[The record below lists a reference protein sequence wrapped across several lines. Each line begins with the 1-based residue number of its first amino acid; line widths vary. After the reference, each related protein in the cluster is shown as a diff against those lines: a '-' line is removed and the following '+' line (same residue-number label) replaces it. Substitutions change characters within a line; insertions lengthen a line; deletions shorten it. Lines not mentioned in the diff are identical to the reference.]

1 MTEIVAEIVLIFVL
15 LILSFIF
22 SGSEVSV
29 FSISE
34 VDRLKLGIESSRKNS
49 LFIHYLSH
57 PQKALVTILVGNMV
71 VNLSASIIGERISHA
86 LFVKN
91 PLFYSV
97 FIMTV
102 LVLLFGE
109 IVPKK
114 IAASKPTKFGKRFIS
129 VINATHTILY
139 PLIFLMRKMIS
150 SKKDKKRSMS
160 LTKDELL
167 SAVEV
172 GGSAG
177 LDTASLNVLK
187 NLIAHIDKPVIDI
200 MIPRSEIQ
208 AISIDEYWTT
218 IEGIVKDTK
227 FSTVLF
233 FRGDIDN
240 IIGYISMTDMVGVRK
255 KDLKGLLIEPLYVP
269 ETRTI
274 FSLLGD
280 FKEWN
285 RAVAVV
291 LDEYGGT
298 SGLVTFKDIIDSIL
312 IQDMKVQSL
321 IQQMTKR
328 SWLVHGNTKI
338 TDVNMK
344 LGLELP
350 TESNTL
356 GGYVVNKIGEIPR
369 EGTIVPLPHN
379 FVCMVRRSDDRQIEL
394 LELRKSDR

>member
-1 MTEIVAEIVLIFVL
+1 MTEIAVELAFIFIL

-34 VDRLKLGIESSRKNS
+34 VDLLKLGTERSRKS
-49 LFIHYLSH
+49 GLFLQYLSN
-57 PQKALVTILVGNMV
+57 PQKALVTILVGNML
-71 VNLSASIIGERISHA
+71 VNLSASIIGERVSHI
-86 LFVKN
+86 LFVN
-91 PLFYSV
+91 HPLFYSV

-114 IAASKPTKFGKRFIS
+114 IAASKPSKFGKRFIT
-129 VINATHTILY
+129 VINTTHTILY
-139 PLIFLMRKMIS
+139 PFIFLMQRLIS
-150 SKKDKKRSMS
+150 QKKDKKRSMS

-187 NLIAHIDKPVIDI
+187 NLIVHIDKPVIDI

-208 AISIDEYWTT
+208 AISIDEYWST
-218 IEGIVKDTK
+218 IEGFIKDTT

-233 FRGDIDN
+233 YRGDIDN
-240 IIGYISMTDMVGVRK
+240 IIGYISMTDMIGVRK

-269 ETRTI
+269 ETKTI

-285 RAVAVV
+285 RSLAIV

-312 IQDMKVQSL
+312 IQDMRVQSL

-369 EGTIVPLPHN
+369 EGAIVPLPQN
-379 FVCMVRRSDDRQIEL
+379 FECTVRRSDDRQIEL